1 MKRFACMR
9 RPGTKPN
16 KPAVGAL
23 VWFARIIEWEFPN
36 FHVKDCLEN
45 LYHAQEILERNG
57 VIEGKI
63 HRFLLVAQKPEKVPD

>member
-23 VWFARIIEWEFPN
+23 VWFARIIEWEFPG
-36 FHVKDCLEN
+36 FCVKDCLPQ
-45 LYHAQEILERNG
+45 LYHAQEILEERD
-57 VIEGKI
+57 VIEGRI
-63 HRFLLVAQKPEKVPD
+63 HRFLLAVRKMAL